1 MSTFVKSQKS
11 EISQKLAAFT
21 GEGAYHGSTK
31 NKGMQSQSNVVPEN
45 DPTTISWYLK
55 RPNSFESYFEFEYFN
70 AKFTNKAELK
80 SQLPLP
86 TQEEI
91 KNDGVT
97 FCWTPFEEALAE
109 AGPLTKSVL
118 QEMEK
123 HLERKKKFVYIDSKI
138 QFFKKGDLPVDSKLW
153 HVDGTIAV
161 SDERARALAYDILH
175 DMKARMLGPVAPP
188 QYLAYQSSYHCATE
202 FVTEE
207 VTVPLPDCIR
217 DFNILDGLVNVVNP
231 KRKAQPAAS
240 IISFDGFSLHR
251 AVPATEDG
259 WRLWVR
265 CTETDR
271 EIKINPSILDC
282 YGTVYRTQ

>member
-1 MSTFVKSQKS
+1 VKHG
-11 EISQKLAAFT
+11 EAVGIVAAQAI
-21 GEGAYHGSTK
+21 GEPGTQLTLRTMHAGGVVGSDITD
-31 NKGMQSQSNVVPEN
+31 GLPRV
-45 DPTTISWYLK
+45 
-55 RPNSFESYFEFEYFN
+55 
-70 AKFTNKAELK
+70 AELLECRAIK
-80 SQLPLP
+80 IPAVIAKTSGQVV
-86 TQEEI
+86 EI

-161 SDERARALAYDILH
+161 SDERARALGFDILH
-175 DMKARMLGPVAPP
+175 DMKARMLGPAPP
-188 QYLAYQSSYHCATE
+188 PKYLAYQSSYHCATE
-202 FVTEE
+202 FVTED
-207 VTVPLPDCIR
+207 VSVPLPDCIR
-217 DFNILDGLVNVVNP
+217 DFNILDALVNVVNP
-231 KRKAQPAAS
+231 KRKSQPAAS

-259 WRLWVR
+259 WRLWIR
-265 CTETDR
+265 CTETDK
-271 EIKINPSILDC
+271 EIKINPSIIDC